1 MRKLA
6 PPNQDGCTSKKNNSS
21 EKSLSSQEKSGF
33 KRTLSRSSL
42 DMALRHMH
50 IQEIL
55 SSETDVIAKTGD
67 SWFNCLRDV
76 GMRATTFIEPF
87 LLIEYK
93 WNGIDE
99 GKVCPF
105 GSERIHELDGKVY
118 DLKQKEVPLLP
129 LKEELEDEI
138 AKSGGGSLAPQD
150 NATLFTET
158 KVLSPKSSE
167 ISAMSNVGT
176 PAVPP
181 PNAALTSTG
190 VATSTITNDSVQNTP
205 QG

>member
-1 MRKLA
+1 MMIVRNGLF
-6 PPNQDGCTSKKNNSS
+6 PIM
-21 EKSLSSQEKSGF
+21 
-33 KRTLSRSSL
+33 SSL
-42 DMALRHMH
+42 VEKVREGKLISFDPKEPSRVNVLFQH

-67 SWFNCLRDV
+67 SWFNCLWDV

-105 GSERIHELDGKVY
+105 ASERIHELDGKVY
-118 DLKQKEVPLLP
+118 DLKKKEVPLLP
-129 LKEELEDEI
+129 LQEELEDEI

-150 NATLFTET
+150 NATLFMET
-158 KVLSPKSSE
+158 KVLPPKSSE
-167 ISAMSNVGT
+167 ISATSNVGT